1 MQQPDSA
8 DASGLVPIAGDN
20 PIPDE
25 SELVWLGRITAIY
38 GLRGWVKV
46 HSDTDPRNNITKF
59 KSWRLRQRGKW
70 TDVQVLNGRP
80 QGKTI
85 VASLDG
91 VTTPDAASALI
102 GAEIAVHR
110 DDLPRAAPGEFYW
123 TDLLGM
129 SVKTMD
135 DQLVGTVK
143 RMFETGANDVMVVR
157 DERQLDDA
165 APSHKEI
172 LVPWVVPTVITDVD
186 MQAREIIIDWDPD
199 F

>member
-1 MQQPDSA
+1 MQQPDSRAATGRPA
-8 DASGLVPIAGDN
+8 DRP
-20 PIPDE
+20 PDE
-25 SELVWLGRITAIY
+25 SALVWLGRITAIY

-59 KSWRLRQRGKW
+59 KRWWLRQQGNW
-70 TDVQVLNGRP
+70 TQIQVLNGRP

-91 VTTPDAASALI
+91 ITTPEAASALI

-110 DDLPRAAPGEFYW
+110 DDLPKAAPGEFYW

-129 SVKTMD
+129 SVQTVDK
-135 DQLVGTVK
+135 VEIGKVK
-143 RMFETGANDVMVVR
+143 RMFETGANDVMVV
-157 DERQLDDA
+157 DT
-165 APSHKEI
+165 PSANEV
-172 LVPWVVPTVITDVD
+172 LVPWVVPDVITDVD
-186 MQAREIIIDWDPD
+186 MQARLITVDWDPD